1 MALSDIIKPIITEKT
16 MALGQSG
23 QFTFLVKPSAKK
35 HAIAKAIE
43 ILFKVKVTRVNI
55 LKNHGKTRS
64 SGKTRLKHTTASKK
78 KAIVTLEKGQSIEYF
93 NLTDEKNKQKA
104 KLLQTKA
111 KTVKKTSKLKSF
123 FSKKRL
129 QRTQGK

>member
-16 MALGQSG
+16 MSLGQNG
-23 QFTFLVKPSAKK
+23 QFTFLVKPNAKK

-43 ILFKVKVTRVNI
+43 KLFKVNVTRVNL

-64 SGKTRLKHTTASKK
+64 SGKKRLNFTTASRK
-78 KAIVTLEKGQSIEYF
+78 KAIITLEKGQSIEYF
-93 NLTDEKNKQKA
+93 NLSDKE
-104 KLLQTKA
+104 TKA
-111 KTVKKTSKLKSF
+111 KVKASAKKETIIKKPSKLKSL